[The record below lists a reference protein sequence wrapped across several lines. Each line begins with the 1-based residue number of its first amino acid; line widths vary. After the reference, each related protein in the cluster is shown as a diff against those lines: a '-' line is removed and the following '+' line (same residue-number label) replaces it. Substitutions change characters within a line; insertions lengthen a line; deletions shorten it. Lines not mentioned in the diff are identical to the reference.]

1 MTDILLILGI
11 ALVVAGAFLW
21 TVPAGVVALGL
32 GAIAAAIVLERA
44 GVRVVAGE
52 GDSA

>member
-1 MTDILLILGI
+1 MTDTLLALGF
-11 ALVVAGAFLW
+11 ALVIAGAFLW
-21 TVPAGVVALGL
+21 SLPAGVIAVGL